1 MKNTRETLSG
11 LKVSL
16 KGQKNLKVREMRPNG
31 EICDIFMKTL
41 TLLIS
46 ESVSVVWELL
56 LSN

>member
-1 MKNTRETLSG
+1 
-11 LKVSL
+11 
-16 KGQKNLKVREMRPNG
+16 MRPNG

-56 LSN
+56 VSS